1 MPEKGANPIKPMKVK
16 TSSPVPLS
24 VKVPSPNDPQIQ
36 CGLDKKTSAKFE
48 KTEANEFPAHL
59 NAIVNAMVDSSVK
72 FGGSPLCTVGNDL
85 SSLHGGHQK
94 DKDNTT

>member
-1 MPEKGANPIKPMKVK
+1 MKVK

-36 CGLDKKTSAKFE
+36 CGLDKNTSAKFE

-59 NAIVNAMVDSSVK
+59 NAMVNAMVDGSVK
-72 FGGSPLCTVGNDL
+72 SGGSPLCIAGNDL
-85 SSLHGGHQK
+85 SSLLLPQIMTH
-94 DKDNTT
+94 DIRRTRTILLE

>member
-1 MPEKGANPIKPMKVK
+1 MKVK

-85 SSLHGGHQK
+85 IELSPWWPSEGQGQYYLSNK
-94 DKDNTT
+94 IFCY

>member
-1 MPEKGANPIKPMKVK
+1 MKVK

-36 CGLDKKTSAKFE
+36 CGLDKNTSAKFE

-59 NAIVNAMVDSSVK
+59 NAMVDGSVK
-72 FGGSPLCTVGNDL
+72 SGGSPHCIAVNDL
-85 SSLHGGHQK
+85 SSLLLPQIMTH
-94 DKDNTT
+94 DIRRTRTILLE